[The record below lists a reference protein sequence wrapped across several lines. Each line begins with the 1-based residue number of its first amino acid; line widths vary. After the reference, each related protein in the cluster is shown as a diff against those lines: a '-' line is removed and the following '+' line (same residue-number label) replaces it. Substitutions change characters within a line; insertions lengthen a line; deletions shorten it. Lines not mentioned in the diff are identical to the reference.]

1 MIDETKP
8 ASAWSSPRP
17 PNAARWQRPE
27 TPLARFLGG
36 TPLNVV
42 LRLFFLS
49 LIVGALLMWLDIR
62 PADIV
67 QGAIRFV
74 QRIWA
79 LGFDALR
86 DMGDYLVAGAM
97 IVVPLWLIARLLTMR
112 EPR

>member
-8 ASAWSSPRP
+8 ASAWSSSRP
-17 PNAARWQRPE
+17 ASTESWTPPE

-36 TPLNVV
+36 TPGSVL

-62 PADIV
+62 PVDLV
-67 QGAIRFV
+67 QGVIRFV
-74 QRIWA
+74 HRIWS

-86 DMGDYLVAGAM
+86 EMGDYIVAGAM
-97 IVVPLWLIARLLTMR
+97 IVVPLWLIARLFNMR

>member
-8 ASAWSSPRP
+8 ASAWSSPRTP
-17 PNAARWQRPE
+17 SAARWHRPE

-36 TPLNVV
+36 TPLNVA

-67 QGAIRFV
+67 QGAVRFV
-74 QRIWA
+74 HRVWS

-97 IVVPLWLIARLLTMR
+97 IVVPLWLIARLLNMR

>member
-1 MIDETKP
+1 MSDETKP

-17 PNAARWQRPE
+17 ANAARWRSE
-27 TPLARFLGG
+27 TPLTRFLGG
-36 TPLNVV
+36 SPLGVA

-62 PADIV
+62 PADLV
-67 QGAIRFV
+67 QGMIHFV
-74 QRIWA
+74 QRIWS
-79 LGFDALR
+79 LGFNALR
-86 DMGDYLVAGAM
+86 EMGDYLIAGAM